1 MAQRFPQSPS
11 GYSRAPGHDWHR
23 ALAGYAAETGLVI
36 PSLDPVAA
44 DVVGAKLLGSQ
55 VQAVAYLWEAGRLR
69 SSETESEKLEFP
81 VPSLEDALVA
91 FTTAAYG
98 KPLRF

>member
-1 MAQRFPQSPS
+1 MPTACADSNRPS
-11 GYSRAPGHDWHR
+11 YARAASGRESTICP
-23 ALAGYAAETGLVI
+23 A
-36 PSLDPVAA
+36 
-44 DVVGAKLLGSQ
+44 VVGAKRLGSQ